1 VTCLT
6 GTGRKE
12 APIATVRPPLRRTTI
27 AQALAALAE
36 FAVRKAG
43 AERVGLSAAEGR
55 ILAQEIVAL
64 EDVPSFR
71 RSMVDGYAV
80 IAADVQ
86 GANRFNP
93 AHLTRIG
100 EISMGTPTKLT
111 LHRGQA
117 AAVPTGGALPE
128 GTTGIVKIEDTASE
142 GDRIIVFDGEDCD
155 DRITEAASDVSRGQ
169 RLFEPGVVL
178 SPAAVGLLAA
188 AGLADVSVYSKLCI
202 GVVVTGDELVSA
214 GKPMHAGQI
223 RESNGLTVC
232 AALGAMGF
240 NPLQY
245 GPVADEREELAEALD
260 RALSECD
267 AVIICGGSSVGLRDH
282 TPAVVADAGEPGV
295 IVHGVRAKP
304 GRPVLLAMIG
314 DQPVIGL
321 PGNPVSALIML
332 ETLVKPI
339 LLRMFEKTDDP
350 LPFRARLESS
360 IDVDAGLEHRIPVQL
375 LRSAEGLTARPLL
388 GSSSQLH
395 ILAYA
400 DAFIVVPEGSGGFEQ
415 GAWVDAMPFSRTR
428 TLS

>member
-1 VTCLT
+1 M
-6 GTGRKE
+6 
-12 APIATVRPPLRRTTI
+12 
-27 AQALAALAE
+27 
-36 FAVRKAG
+36 RKA
-43 AERVGLSAAEGR
+43 AVERVGLSAAEGR

-86 GANRFNP
+86 SASRSNP

-100 EISMGTPTKLT
+100 EVSMGMSTKLT

-128 GTTGIVKIEDTASE
+128 GTTGVVKIEDTASE
-142 GDRIIVFDGEDCD
+142 GDRITVFDGEDSA
-155 DRITEAASDVSRGQ
+155 DRITDAASDVRRGQ

-188 AGLADVSVYSKLCI
+188 AGFADASVYCEPAV
-202 GVVVTGDELVSA
+202 GVVVTGDELVAA
-214 GKPMHAGQI
+214 GKPVHAGQI

-232 AALGAMGF
+232 AALSAMGF
-240 NPLQY
+240 SPLQY

-260 RALSECD
+260 RALGECD
-267 AVIICGGSSVGLRDH
+267 AVIISGGSSVGLRDH

-339 LLRMFEKTDDP
+339 LLRMFEKTDNP
-350 LPFRARLESS
+350 LPIRARLESPLN
-360 IDVDAGLEHRIPVQL
+360 VDAGLEHRIPVQL
-375 LRSAEGLTARPLL
+375 QHSAEGLTARPLL

-400 DAFIVVPEGSGGFEQ
+400 DAFIVVPEGSGGFER
-415 GAWVDAMPFSRTR
+415 GIWVDALPFSRTR

>member
-1 VTCLT
+1 
-6 GTGRKE
+6 
-12 APIATVRPPLRRTTI
+12 
-27 AQALAALAE
+27 LAE

-55 ILAQEIVAL
+55 ILAEQIVAL

-80 IAADVQ
+80 IAADVR
-86 GANRFNP
+86 GASRSNP
-93 AHLTRIG
+93 AHLTRVG
-100 EISMGTPTKLT
+100 EVIMGTSTTLT
-111 LHRGQA
+111 LHHGQA

-142 GDRIIVFDGEDCD
+142 GDRIIVFDAEDCE
-155 DRITEAASDVSRGQ
+155 DRITDAASDVRRGQ

-188 AGLADVSVYSKLCI
+188 AGLADVSVYCKPSV
-202 GVVVTGDELVSA
+202 GVVVTGDELVA
-214 GKPMHAGQI
+214 GGKPMQAGQI
-223 RESNGLTVC
+223 RESNGLTIC
-232 AALGAMGF
+232 AALAAMGF
-240 NPLQY
+240 SPLQY
-245 GPVADEREELAEALD
+245 GPVADEREALAEALD
-260 RALSECD
+260 HALSECD
-267 AVIICGGSSVGLRDH
+267 AVIISGGSSVGLRDH

-314 DQPVIGL
+314 DQPVVGL

-339 LLRMFEKTDDP
+339 LLRMFDKTDNP
-350 LPFRARLESS
+350 LPIRARLESS
-360 IDVDAGLEHRIPVQL
+360 VNVDAGLEHRIPVQL
-375 LRSAEGLTARPLL
+375 QRSAEGLTARPLL

-400 DAFIVVPEGSGGFEQ
+400 DAFVVVPEGSGGFEQ
-415 GAWVDAMPFSRTR
+415 GIWVDALPFSRTR